1 MEVSEAI
8 SVPPNLDANNHHID
22 EHHQPSHSELGFLPS
37 SPDPDPAPS
46 DFDQAVPD
54 ELQKLDLKEEE
65 EEDHLDEFQKLD
77 LKEEEDAKEEE
88 EEEDVEKKSSNGR
101 ETENENENE
110 NESERQSEQS
120 DGGENQS
127 EDGGD
132 AEKKAEESRRRYQYP
147 VRPEAEDCS
156 YYLKTGSCKFG
167 SNCKFNHPVKRKV

>member
-8 SVPPNLDANNHHID
+8 SVPPNLDANNNHHID

-46 DFDQAVPD
+46 DFLD
-54 ELQKLDLKEEE
+54 ELQKLDLKEK

-77 LKEEEDAKEEE
+77 LKEEDAKEEE
-88 EEEDVEKKSSNGR
+88 DEEDVEKKSSNGR